1 MKAPVLASAVPILV
15 STKAT
20 GLTVNMVPLDTE
32 EDNTEDEASA
42 ASTAQPAQESP
53 TVAKTPSPVNN
64 DRPADGEARTRLE
77 AGKLCGIYSCLH
89 IIGV

>member
-1 MKAPVLASAVPILV
+1 MKAPVVASAVPVLI

-20 GLTVNMVPLDTE
+20 GLSVMVPSDTE

-53 TVAKTPSPVNN
+53 TVAKTPSPDNS
-64 DRPADGEARTRLE
+64 DMPADGERLNRF
-77 AGKLCGIYSCLH
+77 AVDTTFGIAA
-89 IIGV
+89 